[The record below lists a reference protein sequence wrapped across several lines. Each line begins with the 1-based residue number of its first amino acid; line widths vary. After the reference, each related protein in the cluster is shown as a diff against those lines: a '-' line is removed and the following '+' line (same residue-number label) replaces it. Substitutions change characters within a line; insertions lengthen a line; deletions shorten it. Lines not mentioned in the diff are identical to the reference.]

1 MDTKKL
7 AKIIKIIVERELN
20 KTLPALIEEGVKKE
34 MEKMLT
40 ESTPKRE
47 VETVEQD
54 PFSLANAM
62 LEEDRVIQG
71 ETEAP
76 RVEQKQ
82 YSKNPVINE
91 ILNKTKPFTDR
102 GTPPQYNNPA
112 ELMTENFNDMDK
124 TLSFDSNIGAAGMD
138 GMKAQMKQ
146 KMGYGA
152 VNTSTPSKQGLGV
165 STGLPGLDRILNR
178 DNSELVKKFKTR

>member
-1 MDTKKL
+1 
-7 AKIIKIIVERELN
+7 
-20 KTLPALIEEGVKKE
+20 
-34 MEKMLT
+34 
-40 ESTPKRE
+40 
-47 VETVEQD
+47 
-54 PFSLANAM
+54 
-62 LEEDRVIQG
+62 
-71 ETEAP
+71 
-76 RVEQKQ
+76 
-82 YSKNPVINE
+82 
-91 ILNKTKPFTDR
+91 
-102 GTPPQYNNPA
+102 
-112 ELMTENFNDMDK
+112 MDK